1 VIGGARASASGDRA
15 AGVRRRVAARLGP
28 DRTVGP
34 GGSAARDRPGRR
46 GLRPDDGNA
55 VVEFVFL
62 GVLLLV
68 PLMYLV
74 LAVSTV
80 QRNLYAVTQAAR
92 EAGRAYA
99 TGTAANA
106 TDRARYAALLALQD
120 QGLDGSD
127 VVVSY
132 AAVDAGCGAA
142 TEDPG
147 PVAAGVEFA
156 ICIRRPLVVPAVP
169 RFLVGRASTVTG
181 RFVVHLDEYRDY
193 GLAAG
198 MP

>member
-1 VIGGARASASGDRA
+1 
-15 AGVRRRVAARLGP
+15 
-28 DRTVGP
+28 
-34 GGSAARDRPGRR
+34 
-46 GLRPDDGNA
+46 
-55 VVEFVFL
+55 VFL

-99 TGTAANA
+99 TGTATNGP
-106 TDRARYAALLALQD
+106 DRARYAAVLALQD
-120 QGLDGSD
+120 QGLDSSD

-132 AAVDAGCGAA
+132 AALDAGCDSA

-147 PVAAGVEFA
+147 QIAAGVEFA
-156 ICIRRPLVVPAVP
+156 ICVRRPLTVPAVP
-169 RFLVGRASTVTG
+169 RFLVGRSSTVTG
-181 RFVVHLDEYRDY
+181 RFIVHLDEYRDY
-193 GLAAG
+193 GTAAV
-198 MP
+198 P